1 MSRKFI
7 SNDAIIFQILNLFKN
22 VIYQNILTNFIK
34 YIKYFN
40 KWINPLGKFLVA
52 LLFFY
57 LIFCRSKFHRINHII
72 IKYMNFSIFFILFF
86 FLFD

>member
-40 KWINPLGKFLVA
+40 KWINHLAKLKFA

-57 LIFCRSKFHRINHII
+57 LIFC
-72 IKYMNFSIFFILFF
+72 
-86 FLFD
+86 